1 MSKTRLNKS
10 GLFKRTMPY
19 IKQNK
24 FKITF
29 CLVSALL
36 IAGLTTLTP
45 RITQSIID
53 DYLKS
58 PTMSNAEKGQGIMI
72 LLGLYLLITII
83 MVFVRY
89 AQNLL
94 INIVGMNIERA
105 VREDAMRKVNF
116 LQVDYYSLEPDGKIV
131 SKITSDSTGVRTYF
145 TVFFS
150 IIQAVINLLSVYIGM
165 LLVQWKIALL
175 ILTVAPVILV
185 WLTLYRKK
193 IHSYYKN
200 LRETSSKITGKLNE
214 LIAGTLT
221 IQAFNQED
229 YMMQDYKDLVN
240 DYCRQDKKVNTI
252 SIYFGFEL
260 LLFIKNLIQAGIL
273 IYFGWTSIKLAGVI
287 VSIGMINSF
296 IQYLDRMIWPID
308 TIFNNLNELE
318 DAVVASNR
326 VYAFIDEENDTRMFD
341 GEKAPEEIIGN
352 VEFKDVRF
360 SYVEDKEV
368 LHGINLK
375 VNSGETVGIVGH
387 TGSGKSSLM
396 NLLLQYNDTDSG
408 EILLDGE
415 NIENYNKLSY
425 RKHCGIV
432 LQTPALFAGTLKSN
446 VTMERD
452 FEDEEVEEVLRAV
465 GAGYIIDKNELGIHA
480 PVSFKGENMSLG
492 EKQLISFA
500 RILLR
505 NPKILVLDEATAN
518 IDTDT
523 ETKIKNA
530 MNVITKGRTTFII
543 AHRLSTIKDADKII
557 VLDGGLI
564 KGEGTH
570 EELYETCQ
578 IYKDMYDSQYE
589 ALKKKNKKVYA

>member
-1 MSKTRLNKS
+1 MSKTKLNKS
-10 GLFKRTMPY
+10 GLLKRTIPY

-24 FKITF
+24 WKIIF
-29 CLVSALL
+29 CLFSALL
-36 IAGLTTLTP
+36 VAVLTTLTP

-58 PTMSNAEKGQGIMI
+58 ETLTNEAKYEGVVL
-72 LLGLYLLITII
+72 LLGLYLGVTII
-83 MVFVRY
+83 MVTVRY
-89 AQNLL
+89 IQNLL

-105 VREDAMRKVNF
+105 VREDAMKKVNF
-116 LQVDYYSLEPDGKIV
+116 LQVDYFSLEPDGKIV

-150 IIQAVINLLSVYIGM
+150 IIQAVINLISVYVGM
-165 LLVQWKIALL
+165 ILVQWKIALL

-193 IHSYYKN
+193 IHSYYKG

-240 DYCRQDKKVNTI
+240 DYCKQDKKVNTI

-308 TIFNNLNELE
+308 AIFNNLNELE

-326 VYAFIDEENDTRMFD
+326 VYAFIDEDNDTRIFD
-341 GEKAPEEIIGN
+341 GEQTPENIIGN
-352 VEFKDVRF
+352 IEFKNVRF
-360 SYVEDKEV
+360 SYVKDKEV
-368 LHGINLK
+368 LHGINLNVK
-375 VNSGETVGIVGH
+375 SGETVGIVGH

-396 NLLLQYNDTDSG
+396 NVLLQYNDTDSG
-408 EILLDGE
+408 EVLLDGV
-415 NIENYNKLSY
+415 NIESYNKLAY

-452 FEDEEVEEVLRAV
+452 YSDEEVLKVLRDV
-465 GAGYIIDKNELGIHA
+465 GAGYIVDKHDLGIHQ

-523 ETKIKNA
+523 ENKIKNA

-543 AHRLSTIKDADKII
+543 AHRLSTIKDADKIV

-570 EELYETCQ
+570 DELYESCH

-589 ALKKKNKKVYA
+589 SLKKKNKN

>member
-1 MSKTRLNKS
+1 MSKTRLTKS
-10 GLFKRTMPY
+10 GLFKRTIPY

-24 FKITF
+24 FKIIF
-29 CLVSALL
+29 CLISALL
-36 IAGLTTLTP
+36 IASLTTLTP

-58 PTMSNAEKGQGIMI
+58 EILSNHAKGKGVML
-72 LLGLYLLITII
+72 LLGLYLAITIV
-83 MVFVRY
+83 MVTIRY
-89 AQNLL
+89 IQNLL

-150 IIQAVINLLSVYIGM
+150 IIQAVINLVSVYVGM

-273 IYFGWTSIKLAGVI
+273 IYFGWTSIKVAGVI

-308 TIFNNLNELE
+308 AIFNNLNELE

-326 VYAFIDEENDTRMFD
+326 VYAFIDEDNDTRIFD
-341 GEKAPEEIIGN
+341 GKQAPDEIIGN
-352 VEFKDVRF
+352 IEFKDVRF
-360 SYVEDKEV
+360 SYVKGKEV

-415 NIENYNKLSY
+415 NVETYNKLSY

-452 FEDEEVEEVLRAV
+452 FSDEQVEQVLRLV
-465 GAGYIIDKNELGIHA
+465 GAGYIIDKHEMGIHQ

-523 ETKIKNA
+523 ETKIKTA

-543 AHRLSTIKDADKII
+543 AHRLSTIKDADKIV
-557 VLDGGLI
+557 VLDSGLI

-570 EELYETCQ
+570 DELYENCP

-589 ALKKKNKKVYA
+589 SLKKKNKKQYA